1 MMPKTILL
9 KCIGSNFSLNVDNLL
24 YNIHPSAIILKPL
37 TDDVNKTVTVT
48 PFQQREIHYRPLY
61 QSQRLFQLYSFRV

>member
-9 KCIGSNFSLNVDNLL
+9 KCIASNFSLNVDNLL

-37 TDDVNKTVTVT
+37 TDDVNKMDYLVTVT
-48 PFQQREIHYRPLY
+48 PFQQQEIHYRPLY
-61 QSQRLFQLYSFRV
+61 QSQRLL